1 MKRAEEDTVKMAS
14 RWPMAGARSPRTDSA
29 PKKPEA
35 RTRKKAEKAECEFG
49 EPVRVGAK
57 PHWYR
62 KLFHH

>member
-1 MKRAEEDTVKMAS
+1 MKRAEQDTVKLATRPLS
-14 RWPMAGARSPRTDSA
+14 AGARSPRTDSA
-29 PKKPEA
+29 PKKSEDRA
-35 RTRKKAEKAECEFG
+35 RKKAEKAEREFG